1 MPRRLLEVNG
11 QRWEVAPAG
20 RTTQYLRDEFSVVF
34 SRAVE
39 GGQERRLARYSP
51 VGTRSSVDS
60 ALAEMPDYQLCELFD
75 RSQPSWTAAE
85 TEYRR

>member
-1 MPRRLLEVNG
+1 MPRRMLEVDG
-11 QRWEVAPAG
+11 QRWEVSPSG
-20 RTTQYLRDEFSVVF
+20 RTTQYLRDEFGVVF
-34 SRAVE
+34 SRPTA
-39 GGQERRLARYSP
+39 GGREQRLARYSP

-60 ALAEMPDYQLCELFD
+60 ALAEMPEFQLRELFQ

>member
-1 MPRRLLEVNG
+1 MPRRILEVNG
-11 QRWEVAPAG
+11 QRWEASPAG
-20 RTTQYLRDEFSVVF
+20 RTTQYLRDEFGVVF
-34 SRAVE
+34 SRPVV
-39 GGQERRLARYSP
+39 GGQEQRLARYSP

-60 ALAEMPDYQLCELFD
+60 ALAEMPEYQLRELFE